1 MSNKFKDRLV
11 QLIGREG
18 VPNTAK
24 TLGLTRTEVVL
35 KSGIK
40 FGPEIANMVLFEL
53 AREGKI
59 PLDYKEYEI
68 FPTLDGL
75 FAWESQKNV
84 TLFGHS
90 VRQTIIVYATPYWD
104 DMSGIPIEFSYYAI
118 KNRWGNFIYD
128 QDYSG
133 DYFNEIQTIRTF
145 ESITDLL
152 LWYKN
157 VYLPEVY
164 RVINKVQF
172 PKFMEDNSE
181 SLKIRLDDYF
191 DTNK

>member
-1 MSNKFKDRLV
+1 MSNKFKDKLV
-11 QLIGREG
+11 QLIGKEG
-18 VPNTAK
+18 VPNVAR
-24 TLGLTRTEVVL
+24 TLGMTRTEVVH

-191 DTNK
+191 ETNK

>member
-11 QLIGREG
+11 HLINREG
-18 VPNTAK
+18 VPNAAK
-24 TLGLTRTEVVL
+24 TLGLTKTEVVL

-53 AREGKI
+53 ARGGGI
-59 PLDYKEYEI
+59 PLNYKEYEI
-68 FPTLDGL
+68 FPTPDGL

-104 DMSGIPIEFSYYAI
+104 DMSGIPVEFSYYAL
-118 KNRWGNFIYD
+118 RHRSGSFIYD
-128 QDYSG
+128 QDYAG

>member
-1 MSNKFKDRLV
+1 MSNKFKDKLI
-11 QLIGREG
+11 QLIGKEG
-18 VPNTAK
+18 VPNVAR
-24 TLGLTRTEVVL
+24 TLGMTRTEVIHN
-35 KSGIK
+35 SGIK
-40 FGPEIANMVLFEL
+40 FGPEIASMVLFEL

-68 FPTLDGL
+68 IPTHDGL

-90 VRQTIIVYATPYWD
+90 VRQTIIVYATPFWD
-104 DMSGIPIEFSYYAI
+104 GISGVPIEFSFYAL
-118 KNRWGNFIYD
+118 KNRLGSFIFD
-128 QDYSG
+128 QDYAG
-133 DYFNEIQTIRTF
+133 EYFTEIQTMRTF
-145 ESITDLL
+145 EGITELL

-164 RVINKVQF
+164 RVITEVQF

>member
-1 MSNKFKDRLV
+1 MSNKFKDKLI
-11 QLIGREG
+11 QLIDKEG
-18 VPNTAK
+18 VPNAAK
-24 TLGLTRTEVVL
+24 TLGLTRTEVVH

-40 FGPEIANMVLFEL
+40 FGPEIANMVLYEL
-53 AREGKI
+53 ARGGGI
-59 PLDYKEYEI
+59 PLNYKEYEI

-104 DMSGIPIEFSYYAI
+104 DMSGIPVEFSYYAI

-191 DTNK
+191 ETNK